1 MTGWVA
7 ASISPTSKHGL
18 STKKNRSAYK
28 LKHLKK
34 NLVKQ
39 GNVKVVDPHL
49 TGTVIDIIG
58 IETVI
63 KIIIVSIGSTVN
75 IESIGNIENIGSP
88 PDTADLITLVVKVT
102 IIVVKWY
109 LIL

>member
-7 ASISPTSKHGL
+7 AAISLTSKHGL

-58 IETVI
+58 IGTGIGIETVI

-75 IESIGNIENIGSP
+75 IESIGK
-88 PDTADLITLVVKVT
+88 AKF
-102 IIVVKWY
+102 
-109 LIL
+109 

>member
-7 ASISPTSKHGL
+7 AASSPTSKHGL

-58 IETVI
+58 IGTGIEIETVI

-75 IESIGNIENIGSP
+75 IESIGKEF
-88 PDTADLITLVVKVT
+88 
-102 IIVVKWY
+102 
-109 LIL
+109 

>member
-7 ASISPTSKHGL
+7 AAISPTSKHGL

-58 IETVI
+58 IGTGIEIETVI

-75 IESIGNIENIGSP
+75 IESIGKS
-88 PDTADLITLVVKVT
+88 KF
-102 IIVVKWY
+102 
-109 LIL
+109 

>member
-7 ASISPTSKHGL
+7 AAISLTSKHGL

-58 IETVI
+58 IETGTGIGIETVI

-75 IESIGNIENIGSP
+75 IESIGK
-88 PDTADLITLVVKVT
+88 AKF
-102 IIVVKWY
+102 
-109 LIL
+109 

>member
-1 MTGWVA
+1 MTTGWVA
-7 ASISPTSKHGL
+7 VAISLTSKHGL

-58 IETVI
+58 IETGIETVI

-75 IESIGNIENIGSP
+75 IESIGK
-88 PDTADLITLVVKVT
+88 AKF
-102 IIVVKWY
+102 
-109 LIL
+109 

>member
-7 ASISPTSKHGL
+7 VAISLTSKHGL

-58 IETVI
+58 IGTGIEIETVI

-75 IESIGNIENIGSP
+75 IESIGKS
-88 PDTADLITLVVKVT
+88 KF
-102 IIVVKWY
+102 
-109 LIL
+109 

>member
-7 ASISPTSKHGL
+7 AAISLTSKHGL

-58 IETVI
+58 IGIGTEIETVI

-75 IESIGNIENIGSP
+75 IESIGKS
-88 PDTADLITLVVKVT
+88 KF
-102 IIVVKWY
+102 
-109 LIL
+109 

>member
-7 ASISPTSKHGL
+7 AAISPTSKHGL

-58 IETVI
+58 IGTGIGIGIEIETVI

-75 IESIGNIENIGSP
+75 IESIGKS
-88 PDTADLITLVVKVT
+88 KF
-102 IIVVKWY
+102 
-109 LIL
+109 

>member
-7 ASISPTSKHGL
+7 AAISPTSKHGL

-58 IETVI
+58 IGTGIEIETVI

-75 IESIGNIENIGSP
+75 IESIGK
-88 PDTADLITLVVKVT
+88 AKF
-102 IIVVKWY
+102 
-109 LIL
+109 

>member
-7 ASISPTSKHGL
+7 AAISPTSKHGL
-18 STKKNRSAYK
+18 STKKNRNAYK

-58 IETVI
+58 IGTGIEIETVI

-75 IESIGNIENIGSP
+75 IESIGK
-88 PDTADLITLVVKVT
+88 AKF
-102 IIVVKWY
+102 
-109 LIL
+109 